1 MHAPT
6 TVSFFVMKRLSHWIN
21 VPGVGPAGTRT
32 MTFTV
37 GTKPPRGKRGIRR
50 VQKRWYKNLMTWWD
64 DERKVDDDKIAH
76 PADCSQ
82 WQRIDE
88 KHKEFSDD
96 PRNVRFGLSTD
107 GMNPFNKR
115 MSDHNTWPVM
125 LTMYNIPTWLCQKRK
140 YLLLTILISGPK
152 QPGIDIDVFLE
163 PLMEEMERL

>member
-1 MHAPT
+1 M
-6 TVSFFVMKRLSHWIN
+6 
-21 VPGVGPAGTRT
+21 VPASDRPLETIFLNPKEAA
-32 MTFTV
+32 
-37 GTKPPRGKRGIRR
+37 
-50 VQKRWYKNLMTWWD
+50 LMTWWD

-115 MSDHNTWPVM
+115 ISDHYTWSVI
-125 LTMYNIPTWLCQKRK
+125 LTSYTTFIFITF
-140 YLLLTILISGPK
+140 TTAII
-152 QPGIDIDVFLE
+152 
-163 PLMEEMERL
+163 